1 MLSGGLFGSALAC
14 RFGVGLGTRAIAVS
28 VFAGCAR
35 SLAGLALAAATAGC
49 FGLDVAGLVFDA
61 ECRPTNLSCHAM
73 SRLSGRN
80 RVETNTENGWMVP
93 MITPLPPLIGRR

>member
-1 MLSGGLFGSALAC
+1 VLSGGLFGSALAC

-49 FGLDVAGLVFDA
+49 FGLDVAGGLVFDA
-61 ECRPTNLSCHAM
+61 DGSTGASLCATGA
-73 SRLSGRN
+73 
-80 RVETNTENGWMVP
+80 
-93 MITPLPPLIGRR
+93 

>member
-61 ECRPTNLSCHAM
+61 DGSTGASLCATGA
-73 SRLSGRN
+73 
-80 RVETNTENGWMVP
+80 
-93 MITPLPPLIGRR
+93 

>member
-14 RFGVGLGTRAIAVS
+14 RFGVDLGTRAIAVS

-49 FGLDVAGLVFDA
+49 LDVAGLVFDA
-61 ECRPTNLSCHAM
+61 DGSTGASLCATGA
-73 SRLSGRN
+73 
-80 RVETNTENGWMVP
+80 
-93 MITPLPPLIGRR
+93 